1 MLSRNMGHK
10 HYAVWNDTTLTF
22 PEGEWY
28 MVGLPFFLS
37 TSSCCSRFFLNITH
51 IRALTMVKGKTFTIR
66 IFLCL
71 ETQLQMY
78 KEEIGLVID
87 ASPSAV

>member
-28 MVGLPFFLS
+28 KVGFSFPFS
-37 TSSCCSRFFLNITH
+37 TSSCPFPEHNPTNQGINHGERKDFHGPNIPVFGDTVAH
-51 IRALTMVKGKTFTIR
+51 VIRERL
-66 IFLCL
+66 
-71 ETQLQMY
+71 
-78 KEEIGLVID
+78 GLL
-87 ASPSAV
+87 

>member
-1 MLSRNMGHK
+1 MLSCNMGHK

-28 MVGLPFFLS
+28 KVCFFFSLL
-37 TSSCCSRFFLNITH
+37 RHVAVFFFLNITH
-51 IRALTMVKGKTFTIR
+51 IRALTMVKGKTFTVR

-71 ETQLQMY
+71 ETQLQM
-78 KEEIGLVID
+78 
-87 ASPSAV
+87 